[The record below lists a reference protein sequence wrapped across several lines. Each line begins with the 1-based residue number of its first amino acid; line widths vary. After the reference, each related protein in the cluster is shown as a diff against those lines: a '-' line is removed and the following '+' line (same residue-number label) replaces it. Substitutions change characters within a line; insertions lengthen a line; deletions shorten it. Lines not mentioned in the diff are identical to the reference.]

1 MEHLH
6 HRWIIHRD
14 LKTSNILLTDK
25 GVLKVCDFGMARR
38 YGEPNRVY
46 SKNVITLW
54 YRAPELIMGQRRY
67 TAAVDMWSV
76 GCVFAELLL
85 RRPPFEGKSELHQLT
100 LIYDLTGV
108 PTEEAWPGYEQL
120 PNRKHFGC
128 KLSLPR
134 WSAVFP
140 PGGQLSE
147 MGIELMRSLLT
158 CCPEKRM
165 TAEAASEDPYFW
177 ERPYALEPS
186 MMPTFTETNSTGHEQ
201 RRPALRTI
209 RNPLAAANGAA
220 ATLAAE
226 RRGLPEVLLGKVA
239 LRSKP

>member
-1 MEHLH
+1 MTEK
-6 HRWIIHRD
+6 RQ
-14 LKTSNILLTDK
+14 
-25 GVLKVCDFGMARR
+25 ARITN
-38 YGEPNRVY
+38 GEPRLSGPVRRLVRVAP
-46 SKNVITLW
+46 SRGLLPRGEPV
-54 YRAPELIMGQRRY
+54 APEVQD
-67 TAAVDMWSV
+67 AP
-76 GCVFAELLL
+76 AELVARLVADA
-85 RRPPFEGKSELHQLT
+85 Q
-100 LIYDLTGV
+100 
-108 PTEEAWPGYEQL
+108 
-120 PNRKHFGC
+120 
-128 KLSLPR
+128 
-134 WSAVFP
+134 
-140 PGGQLSE
+140 
-147 MGIELMRSLLT
+147 SLLT